1 MKAYINFFFTC
12 ARYII
17 PSRVLLCMLTSLFC
31 ALSPFISFSQG
42 KEANIWYFGVHAGI
56 DFNTGSPPSVLLNG
70 QTYLFTGPNAGS
82 ACISDAN
89 GNLLFYTDG
98 VKIWNQNHV
107 VMQNGDN
114 LGYKTTQ
121 GAMIV
126 KDPGNQNYYYFF
138 NYAWETASWQ
148 YFFQY
153 SVIDMALDN
162 GLGGVVPSLK
172 NIRLGSHMSE
182 HLSAVHHAN
191 TEDVWVV
198 AHGLGTSNYY
208 SFLVTADSLHTQ
220 PVVSNAGGIFT
231 SNSGYMKIS
240 PDGQLI
246 GAGVQIGT
254 GGIFNLLSF
263 NNATGVISE
272 NFYLSI
278 PMSSFGVEFSPDN
291 NKLYISGGISHF
303 IQLDLNAGSSQ
314 DILNSMFTIGTAMG
328 ALQLGPDG
336 KIYCA
341 HSGYYL
347 GVINNPNEAGI
358 ACNYDPQG
366 VFLGSGFCSVG
377 LPSFIQSYLNDPEYA
392 TTQHCAGQPT
402 QFNIANTNGID
413 SVYWKFKD
421 FGNMPNDTSTLL
433 SPAYTFSGPG
443 TYYPE
448 LTVYSGLLHKT
459 VKDTVVIY
467 PLPTPQLGS
476 DTLFCPG
483 ATIALMLDAGPG
495 DTYNWNGN
503 FTPGSQTLAVT
514 DTGTYFVRVRQ
525 HGCNG
530 YDTIQVGSYPPATAD
545 ITNAQFNN
553 SNCNQAD
560 GSITGMV
567 FGAVIPFGIVWH
579 NDGGVEVGTGPD
591 LLNVPAGSYTA
602 TVSFGDNCTQEF
614 GPYSITD
621 NNATQIAD
629 VLPTHDHCNQGMGG
643 LSVLPASGNPADFLY
658 SLNGGPYQANSGF
671 FTGLGE
677 GGYHISLKDAAG
689 CISNVYT
696 QVIENIPGPE
706 IDCIATP
713 ETGSSSDGSITVI
726 SPNTGLTYQLEG
738 GLPQTGNIFTGLTAQ
753 IYYLLVTDGF
763 GCTARDTVEVE
774 SLQGSTLVALAGIN
788 RQCLNKPASSDI
800 RLTRVSGLK
809 QFKATLYYN
818 AGILN
823 CTNFNSN
830 EVDFPGIT
838 AQMFTA
844 PARVEIA
851 WNGSTAVTNTDTLL
865 VGSLIFET
873 TQPGLADINW
883 EHGSPMTWF
892 LNEAGDTIQQPALI
906 PGNIQV
912 HEIPEIGLQQPPPL
926 CEGDSITLSA
936 GVNGGTAPM
945 QYTWTGPQ
953 GSSSTQ
959 QLTIAQAGS
968 GDDGLYHFTVSDYF
982 NCADTTQIMLSVVP
996 LPQANF
1002 PTTTDTIY
1010 YEQQTQLQ
1018 ATPGYASYQWNT
1030 GDTTYFINIIE
1041 EGDYSVLMQTAEGCT
1056 NLEKVTLIDTWFP
1069 FNIPNA
1075 VTPNGDGLNDSFR
1088 PVTDYDRF
1096 SRFSMVIYNS
1106 WGQRIFETTRPAE
1119 GWDGK
1124 DAAAGVYVWVITY
1137 ADYMGKV
1144 STLKGSVT
1152 LVK

>member
-1 MKAYINFFFTC
+1 
-12 ARYII
+12 
-17 PSRVLLCMLTSLFC
+17 MLTSLFC

-366 VFLGSGFCSVG
+366 VFLGSGYCSVG

-421 FGNMPNDTSTLL
+421 FSNMPNDTSTLL

-483 ATIALMLDAGPG
+483 ATINLTLNAGPG

-545 ITNAQFNN
+545 ITNVQFNN
-553 SNCNQAD
+553 SNCNQTD

-591 LLNVPAGSYTA
+591 LLNVPAGSYMA
-602 TVSFGDNCTQEF
+602 TINFGDNCTHEF
-614 GPYSITD
+614 GPYPISD

-629 VLPTHDHCNQGMGG
+629 VLPTPDHCNQGMGG

-658 SLNGGPYQANSGF
+658 SLNGGPYQANGGL

-713 ETGSSSDGSITVI
+713 ETGSNNGIITVI
-726 SPNTGLTYQLEG
+726 PDGENLTYQLEG
-738 GLPQTGNIFTGLTAQ
+738 YPPQTTNEFTGLSAGE
-753 IYYLLVTDGF
+753 YYVWVTDAF
-763 GCTARDTVEVE
+763 GCSTPDTVIVGT
-774 SLQGSTLVALAGIN
+774 SSPGLLLLALAGTD
-788 RQCLNKPASSDI
+788 RKCLNKPARSDI
-800 RLTRVSGLK
+800 GISRVSEMTEM
-809 QFKATLYYN
+809 KATLYYN
-818 AGILN
+818 GSLLN
-823 CTNFNSN
+823 CTNFNAN
-830 EVDFPGIT
+830 GDVFPNIQSQLF
-838 AQMFTA
+838 AS
-844 PARVEIA
+844 PPRVEIF
-851 WNGSTAVTNTDTLL
+851 WQSTVPVSSSDTLTL
-865 VGSLIFET
+865 GTFIFET
-873 TQPGLADINW
+873 TQAGTADIHW
-883 EHGSPMTWF
+883 EELSPVTYF
-892 LNEAGDTIQQPALI
+892 LNASQDTIYPVFH
-906 PGNIQV
+906 PGIIEV
-912 HEIPEIGLQQPPPL
+912 FEIPKASINNTNQVCEEDSVTLLAEI
-926 CEGDSITLSA
+926 A
-936 GVNGGTAPM
+936 GGADPM
-945 QYTWTGPQ
+945 EYAWQTPT
-953 GSSSTQ
+953 GSS
-959 QLTIAQAGS
+959 QAALSLPITNAKPQDG
-968 GDDGLYHFTVSDYF
+968 GLYRFTVKDLN
-982 NCADTTQIMLSVVP
+982 NCADTLVYNLEVAPKPT
-996 LPQANF
+996 ANF

-1030 GDTTYFINIIE
+1030 GDTTYYINVTE
-1041 EGDYSVLMQTAEGCT
+1041 EGDYSVLMQTAEGCSK
-1056 NLEKVTLIDTWFP
+1056 LEKVTLVDTWFP

-1075 VTPNGDGLNDSFR
+1075 FTPNGDGLNDTFH

-1096 SRFSMVIYNS
+1096 SKFSMVIYNS
-1106 WGQRIFETTRPAE
+1106 WGQKQFETTNPAE

-1137 ADYMGKV
+1137 ADYLGKV
-1144 STLKGSVT
+1144 STLRGSVT
-1152 LVK
+1152 MVK

>member
-1 MKAYINFFFTC
+1 
-12 ARYII
+12 
-17 PSRVLLCMLTSLFC
+17 
-31 ALSPFISFSQG
+31 
-42 KEANIWYFGVHAGI
+42 
-56 DFNTGSPPSVLLNG
+56 
-70 QTYLFTGPNAGS
+70 
-82 ACISDAN
+82 
-89 GNLLFYTDG
+89 
-98 VKIWNQNHV
+98 
-107 VMQNGDN
+107 
-114 LGYKTTQ
+114 
-121 GAMIV
+121 MIV
-126 KDPGNQNYYYFF
+126 KDPGNPNYYYFF
-138 NYAWETASWQ
+138 SFRFQ
-148 YFFQY
+148 GPLIFQY
-153 SVIDMALDN
+153 SVIDMTLDN
-162 GLGGVVPSLK
+162 GLGGVISSYKSIPLLHNTSY
-172 NIRLGSHMSE
+172 

-220 PVVSNAGGIFT
+220 PVISNAGGIFT
-231 SNSGYMKIS
+231 SYSGYMKIS
-240 PDGQLI
+240 PDGKLI
-246 GAGVQIGT
+246 GSAVFLGNNEFFDLLNFNSTT
-254 GGIFNLLSF
+254 GE
-263 NNATGVISE
+263 ISE
-272 NFYLSI
+272 SFFLNI
-278 PMSSFGVEFSPDN
+278 PLRYFGVEFSPDN
-291 NKLYISGGISHF
+291 SMLYLSGGIEGGVE
-303 IQLDLNAGSSQ
+303 QYNLNAGNNQ
-314 DILNSMFTIGTAMG
+314 DILNTRFNLGPG
-328 ALQLGPDG
+328 PFCALQLGPDG
-336 KIYCA
+336 KIYYPTI
-341 HSGYYL
+341 GNYL
-347 GVINNPNEAGI
+347 SVINNPNEAGI

-366 VFLGSGFCSVG
+366 VFLGSGYCSVG

-483 ATIALMLDAGPG
+483 ATINLTLNAGPG

-553 SNCNQAD
+553 SNCNQSD

-591 LLNVPAGSYTA
+591 LLHVPAGSYTA
-602 TVSFGDNCTQEF
+602 TVSFGDNCTHEF
-614 GPYSITD
+614 GPYPISD

-629 VLPTHDHCNQGMGG
+629 VLPTPDHCNQGMGG

-658 SLNGGPYQANSGF
+658 SLNGGPYQANGGL

-713 ETGSSSDGSITVI
+713 ETGSNNGIITVI
-726 SPNTGLTYQLEG
+726 ADGENLTFQLEG
-738 GLPQTGNIFTGLTAQ
+738 YPPQTTNEFTGLSAGE
-753 IYYLLVTDGF
+753 YYVWVTDAF
-763 GCTARDTVEVE
+763 GCSTPDTVTV
-774 SLQGSTLVALAGIN
+774 GSSPPGLLLLALAGTD
-788 RQCLNKPASSDI
+788 RKCLNKPARSDI
-800 RLTRVSGLK
+800 GISRVSEMTEM
-809 QFKATLYYN
+809 KATLYYN
-818 AGILN
+818 GSLLN
-823 CTNFNSN
+823 CTNFNAN
-830 EVDFPGIT
+830 GDVFPNIQSQLF
-838 AQMFTA
+838 AS
-844 PARVEIA
+844 PPRVEIF
-851 WNGSTAVTNTDTLL
+851 WQSTVPVSSSDTLTL
-865 VGSLIFET
+865 GTFIFET
-873 TQPGLADINW
+873 TQAGTADIHW
-883 EHGSPMTWF
+883 EELSPVTYF
-892 LNEAGDTIQQPALI
+892 LNASQDTIYPVFH
-906 PGNIQV
+906 PGIIEV
-912 HEIPEIGLQQPPPL
+912 FEIPRASINNTNQVCEEDSVTLLAEI
-926 CEGDSITLSA
+926 A
-936 GVNGGTAPM
+936 GGADPM
-945 QYTWTGPQ
+945 QYNWQTPS
-953 GSSSTQ
+953 GSSQAALS
-959 QLTIAQAGS
+959 LPIANAHPQDG
-968 GDDGLYHFTVSDYF
+968 GLYRFTVKDLN
-982 NCADTTQIMLSVVP
+982 NCADTLVYNLEVAPKPT
-996 LPQANF
+996 ANF

-1030 GDTTYFINIIE
+1030 GDTTYYINVTE
-1041 EGDYSVLMQTAEGCT
+1041 EGDYSVLMQTSEGCT
-1056 NLEKVTLIDTWFP
+1056 NLEKATLIDTWFP

-1075 VTPNGDGLNDSFR
+1075 FTPNGDGLNDTFR
-1088 PVTDYDRF
+1088 PVTDHDRF
-1096 SRFSMVIYNS
+1096 SKFSMVIYNS
-1106 WGQRIFETTRPAE
+1106 WGQRQFETTNPAE

-1137 ADYMGKV
+1137 ADYLGKV
-1144 STLKGSVT
+1144 STLRGSVT
-1152 LVK
+1152 VVR